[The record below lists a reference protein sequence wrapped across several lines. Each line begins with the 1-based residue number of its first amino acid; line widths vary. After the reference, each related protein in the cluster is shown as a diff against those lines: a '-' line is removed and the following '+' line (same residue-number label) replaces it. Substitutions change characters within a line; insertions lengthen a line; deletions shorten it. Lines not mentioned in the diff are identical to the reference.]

1 MKFGIIPINID
12 VSGIDQVVAIARH
25 AEAAGCESIWT
36 AEHVII
42 PTKLDTEYPYSDTG
56 EMPLG
61 GDMNFFDPLITLSA
75 VAAATTTLKLGT
87 GINILPQTNPLL
99 LAKQAASLDALS
111 KGRLMLGLGL
121 GWMREEFR
129 AMGVPFERRGARF
142 DDYLQAMRKVWSGDE
157 VNHRSEFLDWR
168 NFRSFPTPVRKSGLP
183 VFIGGHAGKACPRAA
198 RYGDGWYPAI
208 YSAAELAP
216 NIEKLR
222 AACEEEGRNFAELE
236 ITSVWANTGGLDELK
251 RLRDLG
257 VHRVTVP
264 LQSLDGDPVDAIS
277 WLADNI
283 MSRFSDE

>member
-1 MKFGIIPINID
+1 MKFGVIPINID
-12 VSGIDQVVAIARH
+12 VSGIDEVVAIARH
-25 AEAAGCESIWT
+25 AESAGCESIWT

-42 PTKLDTEYPYSDTG
+42 PTRLDTDYPYSDTG

-61 GDMNFFDPLITLSA
+61 GDMNFFDPLITLSV
-75 VAAATTTLKLGT
+75 VAAVTTTLKLGT

-111 KGRLMLGLGL
+111 NGRLMLGLGL

-142 DDYLQAMRKVWSGDE
+142 DDYLKAMRKVWSGDE
-157 VNHRSEFLDWR
+157 VNHQSEFLDWR
-168 NFRSFPTPVRKSGLP
+168 NFRSFPTPKNRSHLP
-183 VFIGGHAGKACPRAA
+183 ILTGGHAGKAFQRAA

-208 YSAAELAP
+208 YSAEELEP

-222 AACEEEGRNFAELE
+222 IACAEEGRNFDDIE
-236 ITSVWANTGGLDELK
+236 ITSVWANSGGIDELK
-251 RLRDLG
+251 HLRDLG
-257 VHRVTVP
+257 VGRVTVP
-264 LQSLDGDPVDAIS
+264 LQSLGEKPVDGIS

-283 MSRFSDE
+283 IGRV

>member
-12 VSGIDQVVAIARH
+12 VSGLTEIVDIAKL
-25 AEAAGCESIWT
+25 AEAVGIESIWT

-42 PTKLDTEYPYSDTG
+42 PTRLETDYPYSRTG

-61 GDMNFFDPLITLSA
+61 GDMNFFDPLITLTA
-75 VAAATTTLKLGT
+75 VATATTRLKLGT

-111 KGRLMLGLGL
+111 GGRLMLGLGL

-129 AMGVPFERRGARF
+129 AMGVPFEHRGARF

-157 VNHRSEFLDWR
+157 VNHRSDFLDWR
-168 NFRSFPTPVRKSGLP
+168 DFRSFPTPASKSELP
-183 VFIGGHAGKACPRAA
+183 VFIGGHAGKAFQRAA
-198 RYGDGWYPAI
+198 KYGDGWYPAI
-208 YSAAELAP
+208 YSADELEP
-216 NIEKLR
+216 NIRKLR
-222 AACEEEGRNFAELE
+222 EACEQEERNFDDLE

-251 RLRDLG
+251 RLRELG

-264 LQSLDGDPVDAIS
+264 LQSLGENPIDGIN

-283 MSRFSDE
+283 MAKL